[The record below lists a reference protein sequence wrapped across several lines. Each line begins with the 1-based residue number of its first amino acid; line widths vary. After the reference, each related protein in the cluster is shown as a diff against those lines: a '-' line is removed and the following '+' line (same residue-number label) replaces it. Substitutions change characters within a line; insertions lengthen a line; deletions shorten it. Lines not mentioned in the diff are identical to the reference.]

1 MAQNRAKIGQNRAR
15 PGHVES
21 KSGQNQ
27 VPMSQIL
34 EAGTNRREKGQSQ
47 LFSGVAEKIDGWGVA
62 EILKSANLTCCGC

>member
-34 EAGTNRREKGQSQ
+34 EAGTNRRENGQSQ
-47 LFSGVAEKIDGWGVA
+47 LFSGVAGDFDGSGVA
-62 EILKSANLTCCGC
+62 EI

>member
-34 EAGTNRREKGQSQ
+34 ETGTNRRENGQSQ
-47 LFSGVAEKIDGWGVA
+47 LFPEVADEIATSGPVKLENWVV
-62 EILKSANLTCCGC
+62 TR